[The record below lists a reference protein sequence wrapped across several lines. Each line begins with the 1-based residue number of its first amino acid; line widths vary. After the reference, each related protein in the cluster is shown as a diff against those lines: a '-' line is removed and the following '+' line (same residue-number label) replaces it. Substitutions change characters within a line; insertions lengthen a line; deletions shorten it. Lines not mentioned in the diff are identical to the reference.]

1 MRITVKN
8 ADITGRWQDVRTRST
23 SEICIKCAAYGAD
36 VHTGRREKKVE
47 ALKLSELQFDVLYK
61 DGTKK
66 RVENGMLFEETED
79 HKLNVHIGTDNQVNM
94 LMAIIRAAG
103 EMINRI
109 GDGSVR
115 IEVSETVRKEGVK

>member
-36 VHTGRREKKVE
+36 VHTGRREMKVE

>member
-1 MRITVKN
+1 MRITAKN
-8 ADITGRWQDVRTRST
+8 ADITGRWKNVRTRST
-23 SEICIKCAAYGAD
+23 SEICIKCAAYGTD

-66 RVENGMLFEETED
+66 RVKNGILFEETED